1 MEQGLCRILNLILL
15 FARKIVPG
23 SKANSL
29 INEPFYPLINNFHPI
44 SFPII
49 RPWICQLMIHS
60 GWCYWKGVNEVG
72 DMIIRGIR
80 DHIRI
85 ACMLFFIQWWYI
97 PPYGLTCHGKFDFS
111 SLWLFPF
118 PEPGHDGLQFR
129 NGCLVRFG
137 GERSMRDTWW
147 CETRVRTCNNGK

>member
-85 ACMLFFIQWWYI
+85 ACMLFFIPVVVYSTIRPHMSWEIWFFL
-97 PPYGLTCHGKFDFS
+97 PLTFPLPWARSWRITVSKWMSREVWRGEIYEGYVMMRNKGKD
-111 SLWLFPF
+111 
-118 PEPGHDGLQFR
+118 
-129 NGCLVRFG
+129 
-137 GERSMRDTWW
+137 M
-147 CETRVRTCNNGK
+147 